1 MLAANR
7 AKKAKTAPTAD
18 IKRRAIRR
26 KDITGYCFMAGY
38 LALFITFIIIP
49 VLAGMGL
56 SFTQFNSIQAPT
68 FVGIRNYVQMLTQ
81 DLVLMQ
87 NVIPNMIQFALFV
100 GVGGY
105 MLSFLLAWI
114 LAQLTHLPRTI
125 LAIIIYSP
133 SLTSGVVMQVIW
145 KAMFSGSEFGYIN
158 NMLLSWGFIDAPVQ
172 FLQSPDYLMTV
183 MIIVSI
189 WGSMGIGFLAM
200 MAGILNVN
208 QELYEA
214 GAIDGIRNRV
224 QEVFYIT
231 IPSMKPQ
238 MLFGAVMS
246 VVNTFNVSNIGVAL
260 SGKNPTPQNSGQLI
274 VTHIEDYGFSRFEMG
289 YAAALSVVLLFL
301 VYMISKVAF
310 RLFSEKD

>member
-1 MLAANR
+1 MSKDKLKFPAR
-7 AKKAKTAPTAD
+7 PEEKKKKLQKDLTA
-18 IKRRAIRR
+18 
-26 KDITGYCFMAGY
+26 YFFLSGY
-38 LALFITFIIIP
+38 LLLFITFIVIP
-49 VLAGMGL
+49 VFAGLGL
-56 SFTQFNSIQAPT
+56 SFTQFNAIQAPL

-125 LAIIIYSP
+125 LTIILYAP
-133 SLTSGVVMQVIW
+133 SLTSGVVMTVIW
-145 KAMFSGSEFGYIN
+145 KAMFSGNEFGYIN
-158 NMLLSWGFIDAPVQ
+158 NLLLSWGFIDTPIQ

-189 WGSMGIGFLAM
+189 WSSMGIGFLAM
-200 MAGILNVN
+200 LAGILNVN
-208 QELYEA
+208 TELYEA

-224 QEVFYIT
+224 QEVLYIT

-238 MLFGAVMS
+238 MLFGAVMA
-246 VVNTFNVSNIGVAL
+246 VVNTFNVSNIGVSL
-260 SGKNPTPQNSGQLI
+260 SGQNPTPQNAGQLI
-274 VTHIEDYGFSRFEMG
+274 VTHIEDYGFIRFEMG
-289 YAAALSVVLLFL
+289 YAAAISVVLLFA
-301 VYMISKVAF
+301 VYLISKVAF
-310 RLFSEKD
+310 KLFTEKD